1 MGFTIIMIGCFFAVI
16 LIWVFYAC
24 MFTHQKFKK
33 KLILI
38 PVALWVVGISIGVIF
53 ERDNSELSSTDDTQD
68 RGISVEASSDEP
80 SSTEETTQES
90 KTPETETVEAT
101 EAQES
106 EEEFKASCQEFSYK
120 SLLRTPD
127 DYIGQRI
134 VLTAEVKQIMSGGWF
149 DDNKYYR
156 VQTDNDGRDWYI
168 DDEYYMY
175 DGRPEGSLKILEE
188 DVIKI
193 YAEFIGLEEVHRAIT
208 GASEEMPAIRARY
221 IELISE

>member
-1 MGFTIIMIGCFFAVI
+1 MGFVMFMLGCFSVTV
-16 LIWVFYAC
+16 LICVFLIC
-24 MFTHQKFKK
+24 VFTRKKFKK
-33 KLILI
+33 KLILVPI
-38 PVALWVVGISIGVIF
+38 TLWVVGISIGVMF

-68 RGISVEASSDEP
+68 RGISVEASSDGP
-80 SSTEETTQES
+80 RSTEETTQES

-106 EEEFKASCQEFSYK
+106 EEEFKTSCQEISYK